1 MCLIGHL
8 NISVYYFLGFL
19 IIAYFKVPLIA
30 VAVMAVIIAVVVAQ
44 GDISKMKLEKEI
56 AKKATGNVAIDT
68 SNMTAE
74 QLENE
79 AFFS

>member
-1 MCLIGHL
+1 
-8 NISVYYFLGFL
+8 
-19 IIAYFKVPLIA
+19 
-30 VAVMAVIIAVVVAQ
+30 MAVIIAIVVAQ

-56 AKKATGNVAIDT
+56 AKKLSGSGAVDSSG
-68 SNMTAE
+68 MTAS

>member
-1 MCLIGHL
+1 MKILWD
-8 NISVYYFLGFL
+8 NNVSVYYFLGFL

-30 VAVMAVIIAVVVAQ
+30 VAVMAVIIAIVVAQ

-56 AKKATGNVAIDT
+56 AKKLTGSGAVD
-68 SNMTAE
+68 SSGMTAS